1 MKIKCIDKEVK
12 DILESAYYKIPR
24 FQRPY
29 LWDRENVEEFWS
41 DSVVEENGEHFIGS
55 IVVYKSKDEFY
66 GVVDGQQRLA
76 TITMILCALRNA
88 LAEEGYTDLAEGSHR
103 LIERRDINNKSQ
115 FVLQSETSYPYLQEY
130 IQKFG
135 SPETEP
141 TVGEEEINL
150 KNAFTLIEQK
160 IDGAVESINTDTT
173 LSQERKKE
181 TIKGKLTA
189 IRNSILTLKLIFIE
203 LDDEDDAY
211 VIFETLNTRGKD
223 LRPTDLVKNH
233 LTRLLRPKTESV
245 DITKDKWNSL
255 VELIEASSA
264 DISTD
269 NFLHHLWLSQY
280 DYVTA
285 KKLFKAI
292 RRKVSKSNARD
303 FLDILIRDSRLYRVI
318 NETAYGK
325 WTRAEIGLRESINAL
340 NLFRVKQDMPMLL
353 SIMREYHT
361 GGLNLK
367 HVRRILTAIEN
378 FHFLFTAVTSQ
389 RSSGGISLMYAFHA
403 RGLYA
408 ANSAEDKI
416 EVLEELINK
425 LRTKVPSYDE
435 FEVNFFELRFSRKYT
450 KQKKLVQYVLAKM
463 DQKCR
468 RPGAPVDYEQMTI
481 EHLAP
486 ENPGAG
492 KAKLSDSVVAQIGN
506 LILVDQTLNQNLTNK
521 DFNEKK
527 RILLSSSAWLDD
539 EIKNATMWGSE
550 QLQVRTKA
558 LANLAYNKIWEI

>member
-12 DILESAYYKIPR
+12 DILDSAYYKIPR

-55 IVVYKSKDEFY
+55 IVVYESKDEFF
-66 GVVDGQQRLA
+66 GVVDGQQRLT
-76 TITMILCALRNA
+76 TITMILCALRNEFA
-88 LAEEGYTDLAEGSHR
+88 KEGYRDLAEGSHQ

-135 SPETEP
+135 PPEAES
-141 TVGEEEINL
+141 TVGGEEINL
-150 KNAFTLIEQK
+150 KNAFTLIEEK
-160 IDGAVESINTDTT
+160 IRGAIESINADTT
-173 LSQERKKE
+173 LSHEKKKE
-181 TIKGKLTA
+181 AIKTKLTV

-233 LTRLLRPKTESV
+233 LSRLMKPRNDNV
-245 DITKDKWNSL
+245 DLTKDKWSSI

-269 NFLHHLWLSQY
+269 NFLHHFWLSQY
-280 DYVTA
+280 DYTTA
-285 KKLFKAI
+285 KKLFKAV
-292 RRKVSKSNARD
+292 RRKVNKGNAID
-303 FLDILIRDSRLYRVI
+303 FLDTLVRDSRVYRVI
-318 NETAYGK
+318 NETGYGK
-325 WTRAEIGLRESINAL
+325 WGRGEISLRESFNAL

-353 SIMREYHT
+353 SVMREYHT
-361 GGLNLK
+361 KGLNLK
-367 HVRRILTAIEN
+367 HIKRILTAIEN

-389 RSSGGISLMYAFHA
+389 RSSGGISLMYALHA
-403 RGLYA
+403 RKLYA
-408 ANSAEDKI
+408 AKSKEDKI
-416 EVLEELINK
+416 KVLDELIKK
-425 LRTKVPSYDE
+425 LRSKTPSYDE
-435 FEVNFFELRFSRKYT
+435 FEINFLELRFSRKYT
-450 KQKKLVQYVLAKM
+450 KQRKLVEYVLAKI

-468 RPGAPVDYEQMTI
+468 RAGTPVDYEQMTI
-481 EHLAP
+481 EHVAP
-486 ENPGAG
+486 ENPASV
-492 KAKLSDSVVAQIGN
+492 KAKLSDSVVAQLGN
-506 LILVDQTLNQNLTNK
+506 LILVDQITNQKLTNK

-527 RILLSSSAWLDD
+527 RILLSSSAWVD
-539 EIKNATMWGSE
+539 EEINRATTWGE
-550 QLQVRTKA
+550 AQVQSRTKA
-558 LANLAYNKIWEI
+558 LANMAYNKIWKI